1 MGNSTNT
8 QAKILFAELDK
19 MAIKL
24 EEQASTLKE
33 SGLYDLS
40 NATLK
45 EAKNLERQ
53 FQGLGVLT
61 GKALDWASL

>member
-19 MAIKL
+19 MSIKL
-24 EEQASTLKE
+24 EEQASNLKE

-45 EAKNLERQ
+45 EAKKLREAISR
-53 FQGLGVLT
+53 LRRI
-61 GKALDWASL
+61 DWESA